1 MFIVILSVNKKI
13 KLFKIIGRIVG
24 LFKLFQARAVKN
36 EVTPLQR
43 DEVGSY
49 LL

>member
-1 MFIVILSVNKKI
+1 MFIVILSVNKKN
-13 KLFKIIGRIVG
+13 LFKITGCIVG

-43 DEVGSY
+43 AEVGSY